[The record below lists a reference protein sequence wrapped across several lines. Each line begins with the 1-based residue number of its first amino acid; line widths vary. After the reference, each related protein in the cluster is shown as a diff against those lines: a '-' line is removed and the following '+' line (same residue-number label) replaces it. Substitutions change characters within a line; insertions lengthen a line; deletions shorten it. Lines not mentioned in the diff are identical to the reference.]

1 MNGNFS
7 FAKPTEKDKADFI
20 AMSEDFYASDAVMA
34 PVPTSFHENA
44 FDELMR
50 SEQYVSCYFFL
61 YEGQTAGFALIAK
74 SYSREAGGTVI
85 WVDELYLKPEYR
97 GKGAATHFFR
107 FLEQN
112 VPAAR
117 YRLEVE
123 EDNLRARKLYETTGY
138 RYLPYLQMIKGS

>member
-1 MNGNFS
+1 MNGNFR
-7 FAKPTEKDKADFI
+7 FVKPTEKDRTEFI
-20 AMSEDFYASDAVMA
+20 SMSADFYASDAIMA
-34 PVPTSFHENA
+34 PVPASFHENA

-50 SEQYVSCYFFL
+50 SERYVSCYFFI
-61 YEGQTAGFALIAK
+61 YEGKTAGFALIAK

-97 GKGAATHFFR
+97 GKGAATHFFH

-123 EDNLRARKLYETTGY
+123 EDNMRARKLYESKGY